1 MKTAPLVAELFY
13 KRRRGMLF
21 HFVAF
26 LRLINLMVVKEH
38 EPRYLFGNVNICGRS
53 GHSSGLECV
62 LNDIVQCHEAVHGS
76 AFPVRQHRFQLCDDS
91 FC

>member
-1 MKTAPLVAELFY
+1 MSLFFMKTAPLVAELFY

-38 EPRYLFGNVNICGRS
+38 
-53 GHSSGLECV
+53 
-62 LNDIVQCHEAVHGS
+62 
-76 AFPVRQHRFQLCDDS
+76 
-91 FC
+91 